1 MAALDGGL
9 DALDFAFLPRYHVYA
24 KLQNHGRDT
33 GWVQGVTLP
42 KPEPLQSAA
51 ELRAYS
57 MERYGVP
64 VETIEA
70 ELKSVFQNTAPPPEE
85 EVKGFRKSGVGRRR
99 KEKKDE

>member
-1 MAALDGGL
+1 MATLGDGL
-9 DALDFAFLPRYHVYA
+9 DTLDFASLPRYHIYA

-42 KPEPLQSAA
+42 KPEPLQSAE
-51 ELRAYS
+51 ELRVSS

-70 ELKSVFQNTAPPPEE
+70 ELKSVFQNTAPSSEE
-85 EVKGFRKSGVGRRR
+85 EAKGFRKSGVGRRR
-99 KEKKDE
+99 KEEKDE

>member
-9 DALDFAFLPRYHVYA
+9 DALDFASLPRYHVYA

-51 ELRAYS
+51 ELRASS

-70 ELKSVFQNTAPPPEE
+70 ELKSAFQNTAPPPEE
-85 EVKGFRKSGVGRRR
+85 AKGFKKSGVGRRR